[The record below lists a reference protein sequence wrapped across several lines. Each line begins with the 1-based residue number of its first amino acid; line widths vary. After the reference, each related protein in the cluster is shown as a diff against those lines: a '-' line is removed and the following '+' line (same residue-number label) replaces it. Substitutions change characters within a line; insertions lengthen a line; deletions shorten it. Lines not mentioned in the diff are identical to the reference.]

1 MVKLFENKNKTVI
14 TAFLLTLA
22 MSLLL
27 AGCSAS
33 APTAPST
40 TAAPADNA
48 AEQSAADGEPTGAAP
63 RVIIDQL
70 GREVQLPESID
81 RVATDRILP
90 FPSVYF
96 LATGTAEQIVGMH
109 PASKSA
115 AENSMLATLAPEML
129 QANTGFAAGDDIN
142 IEELLKLNT
151 DVVYIRAESGQ
162 VELYDKAGITTVA
175 IGTTGVA
182 AGDALA
188 TINSWL
194 ELLDEIYDLDDRA
207 RGIIEY
213 GKRAEA
219 DIAAAVSDVTEKPR
233 AMMLFNYTDGKPII
247 SGKGFFGNYWL
258 NATGAI
264 DVAEDDLQ
272 GQSPVDME
280 QIYQWNPEIIYITN
294 FTELM
299 PEDFYNNTIDGLDW
313 SQIDAV
319 KNGQVYKIPL
329 GIYRWFAPSG
339 DTPLML
345 QWLAQK
351 NHPEI
356 FTYDMSQ
363 ILKDYYLEYYYYSLS
378 DEEVEKILNPVREA
392 AQGI

>member
-1 MVKLFENKNKTVI
+1 MVKEVGKRKGIAL
-14 TAFLLTLA
+14 TAILLA
-22 MSLLL
+22 LLL
-27 AGCSAS
+27 AGCGAA
-33 APTAPST
+33 APTE
-40 TAAPADNA
+40 PATPAQPAA
-48 AEQSAADGEPTGAAP
+48 AEPAAVSEESMAAP

-70 GREVQLPESID
+70 GREVELPESID

-115 AENSMLATLAPEML
+115 AENSMLATLAPEIL
-129 QANTGFAAGDDIN
+129 NANTGFAAGDEIN

-162 VELYDKAGITTVA
+162 IDLYDKAGITTVA

-182 AGDALA
+182 AGDSLA

-194 ELLDEIYDLDDRA
+194 ELLDQIYDLDDRA
-207 RGIIEY
+207 KGIIEY
-213 GKRAEA
+213 GNRAEA
-219 DIAAAVSDVTEKPR
+219 EIAAIVSDVAEKPR

-280 QIYQWNPEIIYITN
+280 QIYRWNPEIIYITN

-299 PEDFYNNTIDGLDW
+299 PEDFYNNTIEGLDW
-313 SQIDAV
+313 SQIEAV

-351 NHPEI
+351 NHPER